1 MAHKLTT
8 SYLEESLAVLH
19 QYRRLGERA
28 IAQVADADL
37 IRTID
42 SEANSIATIVKIG
55 RAHV

>member
-37 IRTID
+37 TRTID
-42 SEANSIATIVKIG
+42 SEANSIAIALSPN
-55 RAHV
+55 RRY